1 MVENVEALPTIAS
14 RVYTSVGEDLV
25 LFPEGKLISSR
36 AQLLQEVA
44 QRGPTELFQ
53 DAASLVRDVSVGA
66 REMVDLRRDAVY
78 EGVGLPRGD
87 RSPVGIIGGFG
98 SSQIHYFDSA
108 HSLSRANY
116 SVRTMP
122 WGMVN
127 EKNPFDM
134 AHFMMPEIKQFK
146 KDSGQRIKLVVHSLG
161 GYDAAAM
168 FALYPQEFVDNVE
181 HVVFV
186 GSPRPERLN
195 SALAL
200 SYLVLH
206 MFERDDEFKMTE
218 KLTELEDVVESGLI
232 KVTSIDSSF
241 DPVVRGQHLAKDE
254 NHYVIDRASHSALGM
269 NRFTIR
275 AVAHAFVGEEV
286 DNMLHPTIHHPSKE
300 AA

>member
-1 MVENVEALPTIAS
+1 MVENVEALPTIDTRA
-14 RVYTSVGEDLV
+14 YTSTGEDLV
-25 LFPEGKLISSR
+25 LFPKGKLISSR
-36 AQLLQEVA
+36 AQLLREVVG
-44 QRGPTELFQ
+44 RGPTELFR

-66 REMVDLRRDAVY
+66 REMIDLRRDAVY
-78 EGVGLPRGD
+78 EGLGLPKGD

-98 SSQIHYFDSA
+98 SSQVHYFDSA

-116 SVRTMP
+116 DVRTMP

-127 EKNPFDM
+127 EKNPFEM
-134 AHFMMPEIKQFK
+134 ADFMMPEIRQFK
-146 KDSGQRIKLVVHSLG
+146 RDSGQKIKLVVHSLG

-168 FALYPQEFVDNVE
+168 FAMYPQEFVDSVE

-186 GSPRPERLN
+186 GSPRPEKLN

-206 MFERDDEFKMTE
+206 MFERDDEFQMTE
-218 KLTELEDVVESGLI
+218 KLSQLDDVVDAGLI
-232 KVTSIDSSF
+232 KVTSVDSSY
-241 DPVVRGQHLAKDE
+241 DPVVRGQHIAKDE

-286 DNMLHPTIHHPSKE
+286 DNLAHPTIHRPTKE